1 MFEYSF
7 WSLGHAL
14 QDYGVILPQGAYKAP
29 KKGKMCPKIANG
41 NVGSDSCGGDPKL
54 RNEYSNIKIRQ
65 ELTSEMRKMW
75 GNLKFLH
82 DHEISQLFH
91 NQIT

>member
-1 MFEYSF
+1 
-7 WSLGHAL
+7 
-14 QDYGVILPQGAYKAP
+14 
-29 KKGKMCPKIANG
+29 MCPKIVNIG
-41 NVGSDSCGGDPKL
+41 NFQTHFAIL
-54 RNEYSNIKIRQ
+54 RYLRGPLVAILAQILVE